1 MPVRCRFLP
10 CNYHPDHPLRGFLPL
25 RAEQRGV
32 LAGAARGPAH
42 DRTVVSVGDRLL
54 SRIPAYRRR
63 RSACLSKRTG
73 EVLSRMVPG
82 NLHAGDQPL
91 HVLVGHQAGPDNLVP
106 VYSGIP
112 DRVGWPCLHADPD
125 RRRTHDPVRDRTL
138 SYAKVFLGAGSRD
151 RQPTSERIAIGRAM
165 DIAIL
170 IGSFTIVCLLGM
182 PVAYA
187 LGLAAILAALW
198 VGIPLEAVML
208 KVSGG
213 MSAFSL
219 LAIPFFIL
227 AGAIMAVGGMA
238 ERLVNLAK
246 VFVGFIRGG
255 MALVNILASTMFG
268 CISGSSV
275 ADTAAVGSVMI
286 PQMIKNG
293 YPRLFA
299 VNVTISGSLQP
310 LLVPP
315 SHNMIIYSIAAGGTI
330 SVAHLFMGGII
341 PAFLLGL
348 SLIILV
354 LIIAHR
360 NNFPKGEVVP
370 LRQALKIALDAV
382 WGMITIAIILGGIL
396 SGIFTPTESAAV
408 AVVYAFLVTMFV
420 YRDVKWSQLP
430 ALIARV
436 VRTVGMV
443 MIMIGFSIAFGYM
456 MAIMRIPAMATEFF
470 ISISS
475 DKYTFLLYINILLLL
490 LGTFMDLAPML
501 LICTPIFLPVIKTF
515 GIDPVHFGIIMI
527 LNLGI
532 GLLTPPVG
540 PTMVVGCAIGKV
552 SMEAV
557 SRSILVFY
565 IPMVIVLF
573 LVTYIPA
580 LSLWLPHIVLD

>member
-1 MPVRCRFLP
+1 M
-10 CNYHPDHPLRGFLPL
+10 D
-25 RAEQRGV
+25 V
-32 LAGAARGPAH
+32 L
-42 DRTVVSVGDRLL
+42 
-54 SRIPAYRRR
+54 I
-63 RSACLSKRTG
+63 
-73 EVLSRMVPG
+73 
-82 NLHAGDQPL
+82 
-91 HVLVGHQAGPDNLVP
+91 LVGG
-106 VYSGIP
+106 
-112 DRVGWPCLHADPD
+112 
-125 RRRTHDPVRDRTL
+125 
-138 SYAKVFLGAGSRD
+138 
-151 RQPTSERIAIGRAM
+151 
-165 DIAIL
+165 
-170 IGSFTIVCLLGM
+170 FTVLCLLGM

-187 LGLAAILAALW
+187 LGLATILTAVWIGL
-198 VGIPLEAVML
+198 PLEAIML
-208 KVSGG
+208 KTSDG
-213 MSAFSL
+213 MDDFPL

-227 AGAIMAVGGMA
+227 AGAIMAEGGMA
-238 ERLVNLAK
+238 ERIINLAK

-255 MALVNILASTMFG
+255 LALVNILASTMFG

-275 ADTAAVGSVMI
+275 ADTASIGAVMI

-310 LLVPP
+310 LLIPP
-315 SHNMIIYSIAAGGTI
+315 SHNAVIYSLAAGGTV
-330 SVAHLFMGGII
+330 SVAHLFIAGVI
-341 PAFLLGL
+341 PGLLLGL
-348 SLIILV
+348 SLMVLC
-354 LIIAHR
+354 LIIAYR
-360 NNFPKGEVVP
+360 NNFPKGEVIS
-370 LRQALKIALDAV
+370 LRQAVCIGYEAI
-382 WGMITIAIILGGIL
+382 WGLVTVIIILGGIL

-408 AVVYAFLVTMFV
+408 ASVYAFFVTMFI
-420 YRDVKWSQLP
+420 YRDYKWKDLP
-430 ALIARV
+430 HLIGRV

-456 MAIMRIPAMATEFF
+456 MALMRVPALATQFF
-470 ISISS
+470 VDISS
-475 DKYTFLLYINILLLL
+475 DKYTFLLWVNLMLLF

-565 IPMVIVLF
+565 IPMLIVLG

-580 LSLWLPHIVLD
+580 LTLWLPNLLLGK

>member
-1 MPVRCRFLP
+1 MDVF
-10 CNYHPDHPLRGFLPL
+10 
-25 RAEQRGV
+25 
-32 LAGAARGPAH
+32 
-42 DRTVVSVGDRLL
+42 
-54 SRIPAYRRR
+54 
-63 RSACLSKRTG
+63 
-73 EVLSRMVPG
+73 
-82 NLHAGDQPL
+82 
-91 HVLVGHQAGPDNLVP
+91 VLVG
-106 VYSGIP
+106 
-112 DRVGWPCLHADPD
+112 
-125 RRRTHDPVRDRTL
+125 
-138 SYAKVFLGAGSRD
+138 
-151 RQPTSERIAIGRAM
+151 
-165 DIAIL
+165 
-170 IGSFTIVCLLGM
+170 SFTVLCLAGM

-198 VGIPLEAVML
+198 TGIPLEAVML

-213 MSAFSL
+213 MSGFSL

-310 LLVPP
+310 LLLPP
-315 SHNMIIYSIAAGGTI
+315 SHNMIIYSLAAGGTI
-330 SVAHLFMGGII
+330 SVAQLFMGGVI
-341 PAFLLGL
+341 PALLLGL
-348 SLIILV
+348 SLIVLV
-354 LIIAHR
+354 LVIAHR
-360 NNFPKGEVVP
+360 ENFPKGEVVP
-370 LRQALKIALDAV
+370 LRQALRIALDAI
-382 WGMITIAIILGGIL
+382 WGLVTIVIILGGIL
-396 SGIFTPTESAAV
+396 SGVFTPTESAAV
-408 AVVYAFLVTMFV
+408 ACVYAFFVTMFI
-420 YRDVKWSQLP
+420 YRDCKWSELP
-430 ALIARV
+430 KLIARV

-456 MAIMRIPAMATEFF
+456 MAIMQIPTKATEFF
-470 ISISS
+470 VAISS
-475 DKYTFLLYINILLLL
+475 DKYTFLLYVNVLLLL

-501 LICTPIFLPVIKTF
+501 LICTPVFLPVIKAF
-515 GIDPVHFGIIMI
+515 DIDPVHFGIVMI

-540 PTMVVGCAIGKV
+540 PTMVIGCAIGRV

-557 SRSILVFY
+557 SRSILIFY
-565 IPMVIVLF
+565 VPMLVVLA
-573 LVTYIPA
+573 LVTYVPE
-580 LSLWLPHIVLD
+580 LSLWLPRLLLR

>member
-1 MPVRCRFLP
+1 M
-10 CNYHPDHPLRGFLPL
+10 D
-25 RAEQRGV
+25 
-32 LAGAARGPAH
+32 
-42 DRTVVSVGDRLL
+42 
-54 SRIPAYRRR
+54 
-63 RSACLSKRTG
+63 
-73 EVLSRMVPG
+73 
-82 NLHAGDQPL
+82 
-91 HVLVGHQAGPDNLVP
+91 
-106 VYSGIP
+106 
-112 DRVGWPCLHADPD
+112 
-125 RRRTHDPVRDRTL
+125 
-138 SYAKVFLGAGSRD
+138 VFV
-151 RQPTSERIAIGRAM
+151 
-165 DIAIL
+165 L
-170 IGSFTIVCLLGM
+170 IGTFTIVCLLGM

-187 LGLAAILAALW
+187 LGIAAIAAALW
-198 VGIPLEAVML
+198 TGIPLEAVML

-213 MSAFSL
+213 MSGFSL

-227 AGAIMAVGGMA
+227 AGSIMAVGGMA
-238 ERLVNLAK
+238 ERLVNLAE

-341 PAFLLGL
+341 PALLLGL

-360 NNFPKGEVVP
+360 EQFPKGEVIP
-370 LRQALKIALDAV
+370 LRQALKLALDAV
-382 WGMITIAIILGGIL
+382 WGMVTVFIILGGIL
-396 SGIFTPTESAAV
+396 SGVFTPTEAGAV
-408 AVVYAFLVTMFV
+408 ACVYAFLVTMFV
-420 YRDVKWSQLP
+420 YRDVKWSELP
-430 ALIARV
+430 KLIGRV

-456 MAIMRIPAMATEFF
+456 MAIMRIPAIVTQFF
-470 ISISS
+470 IDISS
-475 DKYTFLLYINILLLL
+475 DKYMFLLWINILLLL

-557 SRSILVFY
+557 SRSIMVFY
-565 IPMVIVLF
+565 IPMLIVLA
-573 LVTYIPA
+573 LVTYIPE
-580 LSLWLPHIVLD
+580 LTLWLPRMILGK

>member
-1 MPVRCRFLP
+1 
-10 CNYHPDHPLRGFLPL
+10 
-25 RAEQRGV
+25 
-32 LAGAARGPAH
+32 
-42 DRTVVSVGDRLL
+42 
-54 SRIPAYRRR
+54 
-63 RSACLSKRTG
+63 
-73 EVLSRMVPG
+73 
-82 NLHAGDQPL
+82 
-91 HVLVGHQAGPDNLVP
+91 
-106 VYSGIP
+106 
-112 DRVGWPCLHADPD
+112 
-125 RRRTHDPVRDRTL
+125 
-138 SYAKVFLGAGSRD
+138 
-151 RQPTSERIAIGRAM
+151 M
-165 DIAIL
+165 DILIL
-170 IGSFTIVCLLGM
+170 CGGFTVLCLMGM

-187 LGLAAILAALW
+187 LGLAAILAAIYIDL
-198 VGIPLEAVML
+198 PLEAIML
-208 KVSGG
+208 QTSTG
-213 MSAFSL
+213 MSGFSL

-227 AGAIMAVGGMA
+227 AGGIMAEGGMA
-238 ERLVNLAK
+238 ERIINLAR

-255 MALVNILASTMFG
+255 LALVNILASTMFS

-341 PAFLLGL
+341 PALLLGL

-354 LIIAHR
+354 LIIANR
-360 NNFPKGEVVP
+360 EKFPKGEVVP
-370 LRQALKIALDAV
+370 LRQALWIALDAA
-382 WGMITIAIILGGIL
+382 WGMVTIFIILGGIL
-396 SGIFTPTESAAV
+396 SGEFTPTESAAV
-408 AVVYAFLVTMFV
+408 ACIYAFLVTMFV
-420 YRDVKWSQLP
+420 YRDCKWRDLP
-430 ALIARV
+430 KLIARV

-456 MAIMRIPAMATEFF
+456 MAIMRVPALATQFF
-470 ISISS
+470 VDISS
-475 DKYTFLLYINILLLL
+475 DKYMFLLWVNILLLA

-552 SMEAV
+552 SM
-557 SRSILVFY
+557 
-565 IPMVIVLF
+565 
-573 LVTYIPA
+573 
-580 LSLWLPHIVLD
+580 

>member
-1 MPVRCRFLP
+1 
-10 CNYHPDHPLRGFLPL
+10 
-25 RAEQRGV
+25 
-32 LAGAARGPAH
+32 
-42 DRTVVSVGDRLL
+42 
-54 SRIPAYRRR
+54 
-63 RSACLSKRTG
+63 
-73 EVLSRMVPG
+73 
-82 NLHAGDQPL
+82 
-91 HVLVGHQAGPDNLVP
+91 
-106 VYSGIP
+106 
-112 DRVGWPCLHADPD
+112 
-125 RRRTHDPVRDRTL
+125 
-138 SYAKVFLGAGSRD
+138 
-151 RQPTSERIAIGRAM
+151 M

-170 IGSFTIVCLLGM
+170 IGSFAIVCLMGM

-198 VGIPLEAVML
+198 VGVPLEAVML

-213 MSAFSL
+213 MSGFSL

-341 PAFLLGL
+341 PALLLGL

-354 LIIAHR
+354 LIIAYR
-360 NNFPKGEVVP
+360 NNYPRGEVVP
-370 LRQALKIALDAV
+370 LRKALKIALDAV
-382 WGMITIAIILGGIL
+382 WGMVTIAIILGGIL
-396 SGIFTPTESAAV
+396 SGVFTPTESAAV

-557 SRSILVFY
+557 SKSILIFY
-565 IPMVIVLF
+565 IPMLIVLF

-580 LSLWLPHIVLD
+580 LSLWLPRLVLD

>member
-1 MPVRCRFLP
+1 M
-10 CNYHPDHPLRGFLPL
+10 D
-25 RAEQRGV
+25 V
-32 LAGAARGPAH
+32 L
-42 DRTVVSVGDRLL
+42 
-54 SRIPAYRRR
+54 
-63 RSACLSKRTG
+63 
-73 EVLSRMVPG
+73 
-82 NLHAGDQPL
+82 
-91 HVLVGHQAGPDNLVP
+91 VLVGVFAVL
-106 VYSGIP
+106 
-112 DRVGWPCLHADPD
+112 CL
-125 RRRTHDPVRDRTL
+125 
-138 SYAKVFLGAGSRD
+138 
-151 RQPTSERIAIGRAM
+151 M
-165 DIAIL
+165 
-170 IGSFTIVCLLGM
+170 GM
-182 PVAYA
+182 PVGYA
-187 LGLAAILAALW
+187 LGLAAIVTALW
-198 VGIPLEAVML
+198 IGLPLEAVML

-213 MSAFSL
+213 MSGFSL

-286 PQMIKNG
+286 PQMIKSG

-310 LLVPP
+310 LLLPP

-330 SVAHLFMGGII
+330 SIAHLFMGGVI
-341 PAFLLGL
+341 PALLLGL
-348 SLIILV
+348 SLIVLV

-360 NNFPKGEVVP
+360 EKFPKGEVVP
-370 LRQALKIALDAV
+370 PRQALKIALDAI
-382 WGMITIAIILGGIL
+382 WGMITIVIILGGIL
-396 SGIFTPTESAAV
+396 TGIFTPTESAAV
-408 AVVYAFLVTMFV
+408 ACVYAFFVTMFV
-420 YRDVKWSQLP
+420 YRDCNWRDLP
-430 ALIARV
+430 LLIARV
-436 VRTVGMV
+436 VRTVGIV

-470 ISISS
+470 VAISS
-475 DKYTFLLYINILLLL
+475 DKYMFLLYVNILLLV
-490 LGTFMDLAPML
+490 LGTFMDLGPML
-501 LICTPIFLPVIKTF
+501 LICTPIFLPVIHQF

-540 PTMVVGCAIGKV
+540 PTMVVGCAIGRV

-565 IPMVIVLF
+565 IPMLIVLL

-580 LSLWLPHIVLD
+580 LSLWLPGVLLK